1 MLATSDEPMSM
12 DSNTSC
18 DTLPVA
24 QSKESFTLEEVETS
38 LGTLMQ
44 IGLVIKP
51 IQIGLV
57 IKPITGWYPDMHS
70 STQEELCHV
79 C

>member
-1 MLATSDEPMSM
+1 MLATSDEPMLM

-51 IQIGLV
+51 IASQYL
-57 IKPITGWYPDMHS
+57 DMHS
-70 STQEELCHV
+70 STQEVLCHG